1 MTNMTG
7 CRILYE
13 KLRFRIIRAARFA
26 SLHTMRYTLAL
37 LALPMLAAQRPN
49 FTEDVAPIVFAKCA
63 ACHRPG
69 EAAPF
74 ALLTYEDVRKRGPML
89 ASVTKARVMPPWHAD
104 EGWTKFRDERRL
116 SEAEILTLQTWVK
129 SGMPEGPQA
138 KLPKLPDFPQG
149 WQLGKPDVV
158 LTMERGFEVPA
169 DGPDIYRNFVLKLNL
184 PEDKWV
190 KAIELR
196 PSARSVVHH
205 VLYFLDST
213 GAARKKDGA
222 DGKPGFAGMTAG
234 VARGGSLGGWAV
246 GASPRRLPQ
255 DLALPLPKGSDI
267 VLQSH
272 FHPTGKVETEQTTIG
287 LYFADKPPSRTLT
300 GVQVPALFGFGAGI
314 DIPPGEADYRIRDSF
329 TLPVEVEVFGAGAH
343 AHYLAKTMRLTATL
357 PDGTSKAVLG
367 INDWDFAWQDQY
379 YFEQPFRL
387 PKGTRVDVEIRY
399 DNSAANPR
407 NPSNP
412 PQRVKWGE
420 GSFDEMG
427 SMSLIAVPASES
439 DLAELRQALQKHRQA
454 ALGGRIRQ
462 GVGQLLR

>member
-1 MTNMTG
+1 M
-7 CRILYE
+7 RLYE
-13 KLRFRIIRAARFA
+13 NLRFRVIPERAIA
-26 SLHTMRYTLAL
+26 SLPAMRITIAL
-37 LALPMLAAQRPN
+37 LALPLVAAPRPT
-49 FTEDVAPIVFAKCA
+49 FTEDVAPIVFSKCA

-74 ALLTYEDVRKRGPML
+74 ALLSYDDVKKRGPML
-89 ASVTKARVMPPWHAD
+89 AGVTKARLMPPWHAD
-104 EGWTKFRDERRL
+104 EGWAKFRDERRL
-116 SEAEILTLQTWVK
+116 SEAEIATFQNWVK
-129 SGMPEGPQA
+129 SGMPEGPQS
-138 KLPKLPDFPQG
+138 KLPKLPEFPRG
-149 WQLGKPDVV
+149 WQLGKPDLV

-196 PSARSVVHH
+196 PSARAVVHH
-205 VLYFLDST
+205 VLYFLDNT
-213 GAARKKDGA
+213 GAARRKDGA
-222 DGKPGFAGMTAG
+222 DGKPGFGGMTAG

-246 GASPRRLPQ
+246 GASPRRLPE
-255 DLALPLPKGSDI
+255 DLALPLPQGSDI

-272 FHPTGKVETEQTTIG
+272 FHPTGKMETEQTTIG

-314 DIPPGEADYRIRDSF
+314 DIPAGEADYRIRDSF
-329 TLPVEVEVFGAGAH
+329 TLPVDVDVFGAGAH

-387 PKGTRVDVEIRY
+387 PKGARVDVEIRY
-399 DNSAANPR
+399 DNSTANPR
-407 NPSNP
+407 NPQNP
-412 PQRVKWGE
+412 PQRVQWGE

-427 SMSLIAVPASES
+427 SMSLIAVPARES
-439 DLAELRQALQKHRQA
+439 DLAELREALQKHRQA
-454 ALGGRIRQ
+454 AISGRIRQ

>member
-149 WQLGKPDVV
+149 WQLV
-158 LTMERGFEVPA
+158 
-169 DGPDIYRNFVLKLNL
+169 
-184 PEDKWV
+184 
-190 KAIELR
+190 
-196 PSARSVVHH
+196 
-205 VLYFLDST
+205 
-213 GAARKKDGA
+213 
-222 DGKPGFAGMTAG
+222 
-234 VARGGSLGGWAV
+234 
-246 GASPRRLPQ
+246 
-255 DLALPLPKGSDI
+255 
-267 VLQSH
+267 
-272 FHPTGKVETEQTTIG
+272 
-287 LYFADKPPSRTLT
+287 SR
-300 GVQVPALFGFGAGI
+300 
-314 DIPPGEADYRIRDSF
+314 
-329 TLPVEVEVFGAGAH
+329 
-343 AHYLAKTMRLTATL
+343 M
-357 PDGTSKAVLG
+357 
-367 INDWDFAWQDQY
+367 WC
-379 YFEQPFRL
+379 
-387 PKGTRVDVEIRY
+387 
-399 DNSAANPR
+399 
-407 NPSNP
+407 
-412 PQRVKWGE
+412 
-420 GSFDEMG
+420 
-427 SMSLIAVPASES
+427 
-439 DLAELRQALQKHRQA
+439 
-454 ALGGRIRQ
+454 
-462 GVGQLLR
+462 